1 MPAHPAAAKPCSILP
16 CLLATKHLHCVNL
29 QIPFQ
34 LERVNRGQLLIT
46 VPSLMPRQH
55 YQLKVRGSQ
64 AIRDAYGL
72 PLEDSTAYFFTNEP
86 AADLSLPELASSSSV
101 STAHRQLLCTVQCCG
116 VERVAGS

>member
-1 MPAHPAAAKPCSILP
+1 M
-16 CLLATKHLHCVNL
+16 

-34 LERVNRGQLLIT
+34 LERVNRGQLLLT

-55 YQLKVRGSQ
+55 YQLKVAGSQ

-86 AADLSLPELASSSSV
+86 AADLSFPELASSSSV
-101 STAHRQLLCTVQCCG
+101 SHRLLLLLVVVVARAVCCC
-116 VERVAGS
+116 